1 MSIRFINS
9 YFFIMPP
16 KVEIHLHYSQQNFL
30 DFIKTN
36 FGLSGRGNKEHIRN
50 SLFCVCH
57 ISHAECINRTPPR
70 NIPKIKIIWCT
81 VLSST
86 ICHGNSIKM
95 LPSRWY
101 CVKNQCVFSAVY
113 RLLRLCLLIQFSIL
127 DADRQRTTMLGT
139 NANKYFLPYKASL
152 IRVL

>member
-57 ISHAECINRTPPR
+57 ISHAAECINRTPPR

-86 ICHGNSIKM
+86 ICHGNSIKKM
-95 LPSRWY
+95 ILCQESMR
-101 CVKNQCVFSAVY
+101 VFRGIPPPAKIV
-113 RLLRLCLLIQFSIL
+113 FVDSI
-127 DADRQRTTMLGT
+127 
-139 NANKYFLPYKASL
+139 FHS
-152 IRVL
+152 